1 MMLVA
6 FSLDDHAYALHLR
19 AVERVVRIVEVTR
32 LPDAPGIVAGVVNVR
47 GKVIPVV
54 DIRKRFL
61 LPARD
66 PNLSDQL
73 IVARTSRRAV
83 ALIADSVTGVVE
95 CDEAQVI
102 AAEAIVPGMQYI
114 KGVAKLKDGMLLIH
128 DLDTFL
134 SLEEDRL
141 LRDALKAA

>member
-1 MMLVA
+1 MMLVP

-19 AVERVVRIVEVTR
+19 AVERVVHVVEVTR
-32 LPDAPGIVAGVVNVR
+32 LPGAPGIIAGIVNVR
-47 GKVIPVV
+47 GQVIPVV

-61 LPARD
+61 LPERD
-66 PNLSDQL
+66 PELSDQL

-83 ALIADSVTGVVE
+83 ALIADTVSGVVE
-95 CDEAQVI
+95 CDQADVI
-102 AAEAIVPGMQYI
+102 AAEAILPGMEYI
-114 KGVAKLKDGMLLIH
+114 KGIAKLKDGMLLIH
-128 DLDTFL
+128 DLDSFL